1 VIWLLD
7 EVDGLYDSVVSDPE
21 SWIEQRFIDWSDSI
35 SAGGEIDRD
44 VAKRLRRILAT
55 ARKLRA
61 FWCGHVDRPD
71 LEWRSRVDLALGPRA
86 WRPVMD
92 LAMLLLE
99 SDPSEDLFDRAA
111 DLFRIVTNQPY
122 LDGIG
127 YEKWSELHTPSV

>member
-1 VIWLLD
+1 MIWLLD
-7 EVDGLYDSVVSDPE
+7 EVDGLYNSVVSDPE
-21 SWIEQRFIDWSDSI
+21 SWFEQRFIDWSDSI

-44 VAKRLRRILAT
+44 VAKRLRRILST

-61 FWCGHVDRPD
+61 FWYGHVDRPD

-86 WRPVMD
+86 WRPVME

-127 YEKWSELHTPSV
+127 YEKWSELHPPSV